1 MTNKLKTN
9 GKAIGNNADKFHY
22 IYSCLEAK
30 VQNTVVAY
38 IERDGN
44 VMFYV
49 LRDTN
54 IGSTYVEQS
63 VLQTIGVCRYK
74 TSTCRVRM
82 LGEDSAA
89 ISIVVAL
96 RPHAA
101 QYGSVPS
108 IHHHR
113 S

>member
-1 MTNKLKTN
+1 
-9 GKAIGNNADKFHY
+9 
-22 IYSCLEAK
+22 
-30 VQNTVVAY
+30 
-38 IERDGN
+38 
-44 VMFYV
+44 MFYV

-63 VLQTIGVCRYK
+63 VLQIIGVCRYK

-96 RPHAA
+96 
-101 QYGSVPS
+101 
-108 IHHHR
+108 
-113 S
+113 

>member
-1 MTNKLKTN
+1 VRSKPSASHRNHITSSREGPFTFNS
-9 GKAIGNNADKFHY
+9 HW
-22 IYSCLEAK
+22 
-30 VQNTVVAY
+30 
-38 IERDGN
+38 RDV

-96 RPHAA
+96 RPYAA